1 MHLFGLTGGIASGK
15 STVAARLRA
24 LGVPL
29 IDADELA
36 REVLSPGSEGLRQ
49 VAQVFGG
56 EVLDAS
62 GALDRKALG
71 RRIFVNEAERRK
83 LNAITHPR
91 IAALSL
97 QRANEL
103 ARAGQPLACYEA
115 ALIVENGGAD
125 AFRPLI
131 VCACPEEMQ
140 AARLQSRE
148 RISQQE
154 ALSRIRAQKPTAEKV
169 AVADYVID
177 TSGSLEEN
185 ARQTDD
191 VLRRIC
197 AQLGVDLTRYIPS
210 LSP

>member
-1 MHLFGLTGGIASGK
+1 VHLFGLTGGIASGK

-24 LGVPL
+24 HGVPL

-49 VAQVFGG
+49 IAMVFGAD
-56 EVLDAS
+56 VLDAS
-62 GALDRKALG
+62 GALDRKALA
-71 RRIFVNEAERRK
+71 RRIFIDEAERRK

-131 VCACPEEMQ
+131 VCACPEDVQ

-154 ALSRIRAQKPTAEKV
+154 ALARIRAQKPTSEKV
-169 AVADYVID
+169 SVADYVID

-191 VLRRIC
+191 VLCQIC
-197 AQLGVDLTRYIPS
+197 ARLGVDPTRYIPP

>member
-1 MHLFGLTGGIASGK
+1 VHLFGLTGGIASGK

-49 VAQVFGG
+49 VAQVFGA

-71 RRIFVNEAERRK
+71 RRIFIDEAQRRK

-125 AFRPLI
+125 SFRPLI
-131 VCACPEEMQ
+131 VCACPEDVQ

-154 ALSRIRAQKPTAEKV
+154 ALSRIRAQKPTSEKV

-191 VLRRIC
+191 VLRQIC
-197 AQLGVDLTRYIPS
+197 ARFGVDLTRYANRG
-210 LSP
+210 